1 MATRNH
7 DLLIWRKLESGL
19 PSCIDGVFT
28 DDNGIMRGLYSGETL
43 EQLGKRYPNP
53 VITTIDEY
61 NVAHE
66 AAWTTKPERITEEQ
80 YMQMLEVLPPL
91 DWEHGKGWECFKLVE
106 RISGSITNIYARV
119 GAEYW
124 SFRGRDD
131 MSAADIIAKV
141 KEVQHAC

>member
-1 MATRNH
+1 MERNP
-7 DLLIWRKLESGL
+7 DLLIWWKL
-19 PSCIDGVFT
+19 PSGMPQCIDGVCT
-28 DDNGIMRGLYSGETL
+28 DSDGIKRGIYSGETL
-43 EQLGKRYPNP
+43 EQIGKRYANP
-53 VITTIDEY
+53 VITTIAEY

-66 AAWTTKPERITEEQ
+66 SAWTTKPERITEEQ
-80 YMQMLEVLPPL
+80 YIEMLEVLPPL

-106 RISGSITNIYARV
+106 RISGSITSIYARV

-131 MSAADIIAKV
+131 MSAADIIAAV